1 MDILKVILHEQN
13 KELLTRIA
21 EDQYVDPED
30 KQEFINKYH
39 KLNFTN
45 LTIMKRDNTPK
56 YIKKIIRCVK

>member
-30 KQEFINKYH
+30 KQEFINKYIG
-39 KLNFTN
+39 N
-45 LTIMKRDNTPK
+45 
-56 YIKKIIRCVK
+56 